1 MFLTL
6 ILHYHARE
14 LIPIK
19 LRPFLLEELFAPPGD
34 GTKGSNLAC
43 SSSESDE
50 LPSEQARPLGTWVC
64 QPSQP
69 SAAGDLSHDDRRAMR
84 SATTAMRSTHHGP
97 LHGQRVANLVFEI
110 VGRRLGALVLR
121 QKMSG
126 RRREAAIAPNR
137 HGALFVEELESVQWP

>member
-43 SSSESDE
+43 STGESANHHHDRLMAE
-50 LPSEQARPLGTWVC
+50 VAARISDLG
-64 QPSQP
+64 
-69 SAAGDLSHDDRRAMR
+69 
-84 SATTAMRSTHHGP
+84 
-97 LHGQRVANLVFEI
+97 F
-110 VGRRLGALVLR
+110 
-121 QKMSG
+121 SG
-126 RRREAAIAPNR
+126 
-137 HGALFVEELESVQWP
+137 